1 MSSPPDEAWARTI
14 LTSLPFFVWT
24 ADAKGTPTYVD
35 PRLLAWQGFD
45 PARELPLSFWSEGI
59 HPDDRD
65 AMTGA
70 WEGAMATA
78 TEMRVEYRLL
88 RADGTYRWFESR
100 ARPLLGDDG
109 RPTQWV
115 GSTDDIEKEVA
126 TRAALRA
133 EQLRLAN
140 IAHASPGMLFSFR
153 QDREGRSCFPYV
165 SPRYAKMFQLDPK
178 ELAVDPSS
186 WFQLANPEDISEIV
200 RTVEIS
206 RQELSLWR
214 HAWRVTAP
222 EIGEIWVET
231 HSMPV
236 REPDGTTIWHGTLAD
251 ITERRRIDEQLR
263 ELNANLER
271 RVAQRTAEL
280 EAANRELEVANR
292 ELEAFSYSVS
302 HDLREPLRA
311 INGFAKAFLQDFGA
325 TLPAQAQHFLD
336 NIQQAALRMGR
347 LIDDL
352 LAFSRLSRQ
361 PLKRRPLDMRQLVE
375 ACVSRLA
382 PAYPTTS
389 VTLGEVAECEAD
401 PGLIEQVVTNLV
413 SNAFKYSRKNPA
425 PAIRIES
432 HRDDAQRTVYSVRDN
447 GTGFNMKYAGK
458 LFQVF
463 QRLHRSGEF
472 EGTGVGLAIVHRI
485 VTRHGGRVWAEAEPQ
500 RGATFFFTLEG
511 EPAAGRDP

>member
-1 MSSPPDEAWARTI
+1 MRSPLDESWARTV
-14 LTSLPFFVWT
+14 LTGLSFFLWT
-24 ADAKGTPTYVD
+24 ADAKGTLTYVD
-35 PRLLAWQGFD
+35 PRLLALLGFD
-45 PARELPLSFWSEGI
+45 PAWELPLSFWSDGI
-59 HPDDRD
+59 HPDDRE
-65 AMTGA
+65 ATTRA
-70 WEGAMATA
+70 WEAALGAG
-78 TEMRVEYRLL
+78 TELRIEYRLL

-100 ARPLLGDDG
+100 ARPLLDNEG

-140 IAHASPGMLFSFR
+140 MAASSPGMLFSYR
-153 QDREGRSCFPYV
+153 AGLDGSACFPYV
-165 SPRYAKMFQLDPK
+165 SPTFAKLFQVDPK
-178 ELAVDPSS
+178 EVAVDGTP
-186 WFQLANPEDISEIV
+186 FFRLANPEDIPEIV
-200 RTVEIS
+200 RTVELS
-206 RQELSLWR
+206 RQALSLWR
-214 HAWRVTAP
+214 HEWRVNAP
-222 EIGEIWVET
+222 EIGEIWLET
-231 HSMPV
+231 YSMPV
-236 REPDGTTIWHGTLAD
+236 REPDGSTMWHGTASD
-251 ITERRRIDEQLR
+251 ISERRRIDEQLR

-271 RVAQRTAEL
+271 RVAERTADL
-280 EAANRELEVANR
+280 ETANRELEAANR

-311 INGFAKAFLQDFGA
+311 INGFSKALLQDFGA
-325 TLPAQAQHFLD
+325 TLPAQAAHFLD
-336 NIQQAALRMGR
+336 NIRDGALRMGQ

-375 ACVSRLA
+375 DCVRRLA
-382 PAYPTTS
+382 PAYPATS
-389 VTLGEVAECEAD
+389 VTLGAVAACEAD
-401 PGLIEQVVTNLV
+401 PTLIEQVFTNLL

-425 PAIRIES
+425 AAIRIES

-447 GTGFNMKYAGK
+447 GTGFNMKYVGK

-485 VTRHGGRVWAEAEPQ
+485 VTRHGGRVWAEAEPG
-500 RGATFFFTLEG
+500 RGATFYFTLDG
-511 EPAAGRDP
+511 